1 MPKLV
6 ELTREL
12 TQCIRNLREIGRSL
26 FTGLA
31 GQTSQNFEKSSV
43 LESTTLELGR
53 TWER

>member
-1 MPKLV
+1 MPKVV

-31 GQTSQNFEKSSV
+31 GQTSPNFEKSSV